1 MTQPEQNGDTQDVS
15 VFGGYGD
22 LDENGFNIFG
32 VVDYRHGND
41 VMAKDRKVSKRGG
54 LLPELG
60 ITKGS
65 SGSFPANFYDTKL
78 EPKETHMQQ
87 LDAGITRSCTLK
99 VDSAVITVKQ

>member
-1 MTQPEQNGDTQDVS
+1 MGDTQDVS

-60 ITKGS
+60 ITK
-65 SGSFPANFYDTKL
+65 
-78 EPKETHMQQ
+78 
-87 LDAGITRSCTLK
+87 
-99 VDSAVITVKQ
+99 VAVVVFLLTFMTQNWNRRKPICSNWMRE